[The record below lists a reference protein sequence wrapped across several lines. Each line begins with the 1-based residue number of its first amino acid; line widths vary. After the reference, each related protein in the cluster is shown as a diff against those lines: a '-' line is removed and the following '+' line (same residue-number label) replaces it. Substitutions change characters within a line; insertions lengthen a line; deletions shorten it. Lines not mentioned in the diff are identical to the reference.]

1 VSLQGQ
7 PPDDAGPPQPGA
19 EPTGPPVS
27 RVSFLAVISLV
38 LGVLSFVACLSIV
51 AAVPGLIV
59 GIVALALISSSRGT
73 QTGKRIAWA
82 GIVVCALNI
91 ILTVVIVTN
100 YDTDKILNKLPG
112 GGGIPG
118 GRASAR
124 QIACTSNLHQ
134 LGTVFMMYTADNEG
148 KFPEASAWCD
158 ALTRAEYLSASV
170 VFQCPEAP
178 TLRSGYAFNENLSG
192 VDIDDIPSLAGTVLL
207 FESDVGWNAAGG
219 PEAMISTPR
228 HPNGYMIGFVDG
240 HVECVS
246 EEGLEALIWE
256 LEQ

>member
-51 AAVPGLIV
+51 AAVPGLVI

-73 QTGKRIAWA
+73 QTGKGLAVS

-91 ILTVVIVTN
+91 ILTIVIVTN
-100 YDTDKILNKLPG
+100 YDTDKILNWGPG
-112 GGGIPG
+112 GGIG
-118 GRASAR
+118 GARAQAR
-124 QIACTSNLHQ
+124 QMACMSNVRQ
-134 LGTVFMMYTADNEG
+134 LQLSLMMYTADNG
-148 KFPEASAWCD
+148 DKFPEASAWCD
-158 ALTRAEYLSASV
+158 ALTKTGAMV
-170 VFQCPEAP
+170 GGPVFQCPEAP
-178 TLRSGYAFNENLSG
+178 ALRCAYAFNENLSG
-192 VDIDDIPSLAGTVLL
+192 LEMDSMPSPGETVLL